1 MGGDEVAACRRSSNY
16 TEGLMFGAEV
26 YVVIA
31 CCFY

>member
-1 MGGDEVAACRRSSNY
+1 MGVDEVTTYGRSSNY

-31 CCFY
+31 YCFY